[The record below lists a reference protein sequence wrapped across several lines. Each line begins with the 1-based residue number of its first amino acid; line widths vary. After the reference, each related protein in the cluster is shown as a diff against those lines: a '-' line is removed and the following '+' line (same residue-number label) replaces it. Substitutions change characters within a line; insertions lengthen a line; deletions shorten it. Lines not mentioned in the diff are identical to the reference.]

1 MELIRQLEAWNEASE
16 FSRAI
21 AAIEAIPE
29 PERGFQLTLW
39 LGRLY
44 ANLAVLGD
52 HDQRVYTDSRGRT
65 RQQEQDAKRMQK
77 ALKILYS
84 IREEGENDPTWNSRM
99 AYCLWTMEDR
109 HREAAQY
116 SRRWLELAPD
126 DPDARQLAAEVRAHL
141 ARLKREGKNPT
152 KWKEGN
158 D

>member
-1 MELIRQLEAWNEASE
+1 MELIRQLEVWNEASE

-65 RQQEQDAKRMQK
+65 RQ
-77 ALKILYS
+77 
-84 IREEGENDPTWNSRM
+84 
-99 AYCLWTMEDR
+99 
-109 HREAAQY
+109 
-116 SRRWLELAPD
+116 
-126 DPDARQLAAEVRAHL
+126 LAAEVRAHL

-158 D
+158 DRIQCKEKADPDGPAFSLLLYGIL